1 VLPQGFS
8 NVQLACILVAGDAA
22 MNKEQPAKQI
32 SVFIVSEFEPL
43 RLGLGEGVTRAPDLE
58 LIGSSDTLEEMVQL
72 GGVRNADVIIIDT
85 PALNRADM
93 PRVYRGVSEWF
104 PALRVLFLGSIEDGL
119 SISPEDVPAYM
130 SMGTVG
136 FVYKTGGIDRLLDAT
151 RVIAAGGFVC
161 ETEVI
166 RRILTR
172 LINWTS
178 DPAPT
183 NGDLSAREMQVLNLV
198 ARARSNKEIALELF
212 VSEGTVK
219 AHVSHIMSKL
229 GMERR
234 AELVRYALTSGLV
247 DVTEGAS

>member
-1 VLPQGFS
+1 MNGDQG
-8 NVQLACILVAGDAA
+8 
-22 MNKEQPAKQI
+22 EKQT
-32 SVFIVSEFEPL
+32 SVFVVSDFEPL
-43 RLGLGEGVTRAPDLE
+43 RVGLADGVTKANDLRLIGVAETLGEM
-58 LIGSSDTLEEMVQL
+58 IQL
-72 GGVRNADVIIIDT
+72 GGIREADVIIIDT

-93 PRVYRGVSEWF
+93 PQVYRGVSEWF
-104 PALRVLFLGSIEDGL
+104 PALRVLFLGTIEDGM

-166 RRILTR
+166 RRILTK

-178 DPAPT
+178 DSDPIST
-183 NGDLSAREMQVLNLV
+183 NGNGELSARETEVLNLV
-198 ARARSNKEIALELF
+198 ARGRSNKEIALELF

-247 DVTEGAS
+247 EVGEGFS

>member
-1 VLPQGFS
+1 
-8 NVQLACILVAGDAA
+8 
-22 MNKEQPAKQI
+22 MNIEQPAKQI
-32 SVFIVSEFEPL
+32 SVFVVSEFEPL
-43 RLGLGEGVTRAPDLE
+43 RLGLVEGVNRAPDLR
-58 LIGSSDTLEEMVQL
+58 LVGSSDTLEEMVQL
-72 GGVRNADVIIIDT
+72 GGIRDAQVIIIDT
-85 PALNRADM
+85 PALNRANM

-104 PALRVLFLGSIEDGL
+104 PALRVLFLGTIEDGM
-119 SISPEDVPAYM
+119 SISPEDVPVYM

-178 DPAPT
+178 DPVTT
-183 NGDLSAREMQVLNLV
+183 NGEISNREREVLALV
-198 ARARSNKEIALELF
+198 AHGRSNKEIALELF

-229 GMERR
+229 GLERR
-234 AELVRYALTSGLV
+234 TELVRYALTAGLV
-247 DVTEGAS
+247 EVTEGSS

>member
-1 VLPQGFS
+1 
-8 NVQLACILVAGDAA
+8 
-22 MNKEQPAKQI
+22 MNGEQIA
-32 SVFIVSEFEPL
+32 VFVVSDFEPL
-43 RLGLGEGVTRAPDLE
+43 RLGLAEGITQADDLE
-58 LIGSSDTLEEMVQL
+58 LIGTAETLEEMIRL
-72 GGVRNADVIIIDT
+72 GGVREADVIIIDT
-85 PALNRADM
+85 PALNRANM
-93 PRVYRGVSEWF
+93 PQVYRGVSEWF
-104 PALRVLFLGSIEDGL
+104 PALRVLFLGTIEDGM

-136 FVYKTGGIDRLLDAT
+136 FVYKTGGVSRLLDAT

-172 LINWTS
+172 LINWTT
-178 DPAPT
+178 DQVPA
-183 NGDLSAREMQVLNLV
+183 NGELSTREMEVLGLV
-198 ARARSNKEIALELF
+198 ARGRSNKEIALELF

-229 GMERR
+229 GMDRR

-247 DVTEGAS
+247 EVADGSA

>member
-1 VLPQGFS
+1 M
-8 NVQLACILVAGDAA
+8 NV
-22 MNKEQPAKQI
+22 EQSAKQI
-32 SVFIVSEFEPL
+32 GIFVVSEFEPL
-43 RLGLGEGVTRAPDLE
+43 RLGLAEGVSRAPDLE
-58 LIGSSDTLEEMVQL
+58 LIGSSETLDEMVRL

-104 PALRVLFLGSIEDGL
+104 PALRVLFLGSIEDGM

-136 FVYKTGGIDRLLDAT
+136 FIYKTGGISRLLDAT

-178 DPAPT
+178 DQVTT
-183 NGDLSAREMQVLNLV
+183 NGEISAREMEVLNLV
-198 ARARSNKEIALELF
+198 ARGRSNKEIALELF

-219 AHVSHIMSKL
+219 AHTSHIMSKL

-234 AELVRYALTSGLV
+234 TELVRYALTSGLV
-247 DVTEGAS
+247 EVTEGFS